1 MTVYAIATLNI
12 HDRST
17 YANYESGFM
26 AALQN
31 YHAKILSV
39 DESPLVLEGQWTF
52 TRTVILEFSDADE
65 LQRWY
70 NGDEYQAILPHRK
83 AASNGHV
90 VVVNGLPA

>member
-26 AALQN
+26 AVLEN
-31 YHAKILSV
+31 YDARVLSV

-52 TRTVILEFSDADE
+52 TRTVIVEFSDADE

-70 NGDEYQAILPHRK
+70 NSDGYQAILKHRK
-83 AASNGHV
+83 AASDGNV

>member
-26 AALQN
+26 AVLEN
-31 YHAKILSV
+31 YDAKVLSV

-52 TRTVILEFSDADE
+52 TRTVIVEFSDTDE

-70 NGDEYQAILPHRK
+70 NSDGYQAILTHRK
-83 AASNGHV
+83 AASDGNV